1 MLSCHHFHPIRA
13 SISASSS
20 AAQAALK
27 FTNHPE
33 KAVEVAKLSQLKSVV
48 EGALLSDVERDRL
61 PPIHTRLDWAPGIRG
76 NIHQ

>member
-33 KAVEVAKLSQLKSVV
+33 KAVEVAKLSQLN
-48 EGALLSDVERDRL
+48 DVLNEAERDRL
-61 PPIHTRLDWAPGIRG
+61 PPVHTRLDWAPGIRG
-76 NIHQ
+76 IKSQ